1 VSSLR
6 AVSAGVLAVVLVACS
21 GGGTVGELDEVL
33 DGDVALDEVDL
44 DLDALGLPVA
54 VEVSPAVVG
63 PGERVT
69 VTAEG
74 APGATVALLRGGEVV
89 AEAPLADGGLTVPTD
104 AEDGMH
110 TVQVERD
117 EALVG
122 VAGVRVASEP
132 GVWLASDRRYAA
144 EGEAFTLRLTAHE
157 VPDDAVVVIG
167 PEGLLDDD
175 WEDDFDDD
183 DWWDDDFDDDW
194 DDEWFDDPDAVVTIY
209 VPHPA
214 GALVPIGGMQL
225 AAPDRLPRLGDVAG
239 IDLAV
244 PAAIDLTRPLQAT
257 VFTHGGPAASW
268 TSNTVSV
275 ERCDQPG
282 AVVGSTDG
290 PALVTAV
297 WVDGDI
303 RVSRVEADG
312 PFELAAGPG
321 PTTVTVDALD
331 VDDETAPVEGRVE
344 IVNVPCGGVAELAS
358 AGPQIVTAGMLA
370 RGHRA
375 GMSAGPPV
383 DPCRKLRILTA
394 GTDDQLQ
401 RLALTIAGTGAIT
414 LRNGL
419 SRVEVVA
426 PQDIRTVL
434 DRQAQDQLLGLEEDG
449 FSLDDEV
456 LRRMLDADFT
466 MRVDLDRVGR
476 TIVML
481 VTVVRSDGVTVAS
494 AQEQARRP
502 AALLRTQAFESLAE
516 AIAQAGICAEVEPE
530 EARLAPD
537 EEEVLAFR
545 VTDLNDQDAEGAEI
559 TPGTAPDCGELDP
572 PQVTV
577 EGDSAEMTY
586 TATARGQEECVDE
599 LPSEVDWPDGA
610 PQPVQAEAPSTMR
623 VGGRFRVE
631 MTTGL
636 DPDAILEHVP
646 LFFAVDM
653 DFEARN
659 CDGEGI
665 LGTWEGTFDADMQLL
680 GPFLGEAAEA
690 GSFPVMFDLPQN
702 GGRFAL
708 TGIEQLGMYGEYYP
722 TADYIAVLIDG
733 DVLMGGEIEKLDE
746 DAPC

>member
-89 AEAPLADGGLTVPTD
+89 AEAPLADGRLTVPTD

-244 PAAIDLTRPLQAT
+244 PAATDLTRPLQAT

-290 PALVTAV
+290 PALVSAV
-297 WVDGDI
+297 WTAGGLQVN
-303 RVSRVEADG
+303 RVEADG
-312 PFELAAGPG
+312 PFELATGPG
-321 PTTVTVDALD
+321 LVAVTTTPLD
-331 VDDETAPVEGRVE
+331 GEATQELAD
-344 IVNVPCGGVAELAS
+344 VPCGGEAVLAS
-358 AGPQIVTAGMLA
+358 A
-370 RGHRA
+370 
-375 GMSAGPPV
+375 
-383 DPCRKLRILTA
+383 DPSPA
-394 GTDDQLQ
+394 
-401 RLALTIAGTGAIT
+401 
-414 LRNGL
+414 
-419 SRVEVVA
+419 VA
-426 PQDIRTVL
+426 PAL
-434 DRQAQDQLLGLEEDG
+434 H
-449 FSLDDEV
+449 
-456 LRRMLDADFT
+456 
-466 MRVDLDRVGR
+466 
-476 TIVML
+476 
-481 VTVVRSDGVTVAS
+481 
-494 AQEQARRP
+494 RP
-502 AALLRTQAFESLAE
+502 AALGSAAGGGGEPCRRAYVMVSVGSGDAAVAAGFVPRVAAQLRSSLGRLTVTTEADVRAVLQREAE
-516 AIAQAGICAEVEPE
+516 AQLRGEGDDGDLNEALEMTEADFLVVVNFSRFGGQDLLFVTVHRLEPLHPGVSREMHRGPDLRAAPPPVGVQAAEETRRASVCGEVDPDDVK
-530 EARLAPD
+530 LSVD
-537 EEEVLAFR
+537 EEQVLEFE
-545 VTDLNDQDAEGAEI
+545 VTDLADGDADGAKI
-559 TPGTAPDCGELDP
+559 SVRGAPECGELDP
-572 PQVTV
+572 EEATV
-577 EGDSAEMTY
+577 EGRHAEMTY
-586 TATARGQEECVDE
+586 TATAREEGECVDN
-599 LPSEVDWPDGA
+599 LTFEVDWPDGQ
-610 PQPVQAEAPSTMR
+610 PQPVRDGVPATVR
-623 VGGRFRVE
+623 VGGNYRLE
-631 MTTGL
+631 MGTGIA
-636 DPDAILEHVP
+636 PEAAMDAGVP
-646 LFFAVDM
+646 MFFAANAEL
-653 DFEARN
+653 EATA
-659 CDGEGI
+659 CGGGI
-665 LGTWEGTFDADMQLL
+665 LGEWEGTFELDFQLF
-680 GPFLGEAAEA
+680 GPFVGTAAEEGA
-690 GSFPVMFDLPQN
+690 FPVRFFLPEA
-702 GGRFAL
+702 GGRF
-708 TGIEQLGMYGEYYP
+708 TIMGIDQFGMYGEYYP
-722 TADYIAVLIDG
+722 TAEYVAVWIDG
-733 DVLMGGEIEKLDE
+733 DVLIAGPIEQLPE